1 MNMLRPRPVVLNP
14 NCSETCIFEK
24 KISTAHNWEFFGK
37 FECIKPFK
45 VEKKLIHDPFE
56 IFHYPS
62 VEKRCSRG
70 SWHCQ
75 PMTHGWTKLSRDIFE
90 QNFATKTVWK
100 AVCLEKDMFA
110 VLQTITCHLVNT
122 SILPNVTWRPD
133 GVYIL
138 PNCITYYLNGPRYVN
153 DSRITKC

>member
-56 IFHYPS
+56 IFHDPLPGRAPS
-62 VEKRCSRG
+62 VEKRWSRG
-70 SWHCQ
+70 NPIEEIQSRSYQ
-75 PMTHGWTKLSRDIFE
+75 TFFSSALS
-90 QNFATKTVWK
+90 
-100 AVCLEKDMFA
+100 
-110 VLQTITCHLVNT
+110 
-122 SILPNVTWRPD
+122 
-133 GVYIL
+133 
-138 PNCITYYLNGPRYVN
+138 
-153 DSRITKC
+153 